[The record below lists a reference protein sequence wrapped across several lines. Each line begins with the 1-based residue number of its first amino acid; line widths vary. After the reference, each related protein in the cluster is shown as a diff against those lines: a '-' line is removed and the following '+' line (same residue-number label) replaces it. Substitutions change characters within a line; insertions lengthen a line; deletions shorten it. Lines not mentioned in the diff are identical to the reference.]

1 MDWRLLWN
9 CKRLI
14 ADRFLAAIGILLG
27 ALELIEL
34 FVDVP
39 CEYIWGIATLV
50 ISIIWGLWIL
60 RLHGG
65 CHLPHG
71 SQ

>member
-14 ADRFLAAIGILLG
+14 TERFLAAIGVLLG
-27 ALELIEL
+27 ALELIKL

-39 CEYIWGIATLV
+39 CEYIWE
-50 ISIIWGLWIL
+50 
-60 RLHGG
+60 
-65 CHLPHG
+65 
-71 SQ
+71 